1 MKKKLIA
8 LSLLAFLSACAD
20 ENTENALLKQR
31 VNMLTQQNAEQ
42 QDRIKTLEMM
52 LAQAAPVAVATQAAA
67 PVVVQD
73 HAAATAAAAAVQ
85 GAAVVAAQQAAAQME
100 MAQMRD
106 ELAQAQIQAA
116 QAQAAANQAA
126 AQAQAAGGS
135 GLGTLAMGAAAGVAG
150 KYAYD
155 KYKENKATTAPST
168 TTATAP
174 KTGSVIAPSA
184 AKPAAAATP
193 NYRPTTQGYAM
204 TKQPST
210 VSAAA
215 TAPTKSFGSLNAQG
229 VKPSSV
235 TLNKPITTTTTPSY
249 RPTTSGYSNIS
260 KPSVSRP
267 AARGR

>member
-1 MKKKLIA
+1 MKKKLIL
-8 LSLLAFLSACAD
+8 LSLLVALSACAD

-31 VNMLTQQNAEQ
+31 VNMLTLQNAQQ

-52 LAQAAPVAVATQAAA
+52 LAQGAPVATQAAA

-85 GAAVVAAQQAAAQME
+85 GAAVVAAQQAATQME
-100 MAQMRD
+100 VAQMRD

-150 KYAYD
+150 KYVYD
-155 KYKENKATTAPST
+155 KHKANQSAAPTTTAATST
-168 TTATAP
+168 TTP

-215 TAPTKSFGSLNAQG
+215 ATAPTKSFGNLNAQG

-235 TLNKPITTTTTPSY
+235 TLNKPTTTPSY

-267 AARGR
+267 VARGR

>member
-1 MKKKLIA
+1 MKFQKKSLILFA
-8 LSLLAFLSACAD
+8 AIAAALSACAD
-20 ENTENALLKQR
+20 ENAENALLKQR
-31 VNMLTQQNAEQ
+31 NFILEKQNTEYAE
-42 QDRIKTLEMM
+42 RIQTLETAM
-52 LAQAAPVAVATQAAA
+52 LHTAPVVPQVAA

-85 GAAVVAAQQAAAQME
+85 GAAVVAAQQAATQME

-155 KYKENKATTAPST
+155 KYKANKPTAATT
-168 TTATAP
+168 
-174 KTGSVIAPSA
+174 
-184 AKPAAAATP
+184 TP

-210 VSAAA
+210 VSAVSA
-215 TAPTKSFGSLNAQG
+215 TAPTKSFGNLNAQG

-235 TLNKPITTTTTPSY
+235 TLNKPTTTTTTPSY